1 MVTSGPCPLPCLA
14 VKPID
19 DTVAPSG
26 ESGQTAPLREVLLLC
41 WRDSDHPQGGGSERY
56 LERVGAELARSGV
69 KVTFRTAGYPGA
81 PAVESR
87 AGMRVSR
94 GGGRLS
100 VYPRAMAAI
109 LAARFG
115 RGPLAGIDP
124 DVVIDTQN
132 GIPFFARWVS
142 RAPVVVLVHHCHKRQ
157 WPVAGV
163 LMGKVGWFIESWL
176 SPRVHRDAQY
186 LTVSLPSAEDLVS
199 LGVDAQRV
207 AVVRAG
213 TDPSPFALPDEQV
226 DPDARRLCVLSRLVP
241 HKQIEHALEVMGR
254 ISASHPDVMLDVIGD
269 GWWSEELRAKAS
281 ELGIDDRVVFHGH
294 VSEERKHQLLAGAS
308 VHLMPSRTEGWGL
321 AVIEAAGYGVP
332 TVGYRSSRG
341 LTDSV
346 VDGVTGVLVDNI
358 DELAAVTAQLLDEQ
372 SWRHELGDKAR
383 ERAGGYSWAAA
394 AAGVNQVLAA
404 AVAGQPISGLV
415 KD

>member
-1 MVTSGPCPLPCLA
+1 MVTSGPRPLPCLA
-14 VKPID
+14 VKTID
-19 DTVAPSG
+19 DSAPGEDSG
-26 ESGQTAPLREVLLLC
+26 PTAPLREVLLLC

-81 PAVESR
+81 PAAESR

-94 GGGRLS
+94 GGGRLG
-100 VYPRAMAAI
+100 VYPRAMTAI

-115 RGPLAGIDP
+115 RGPLAGINP

-142 RAPVVVLVHHCHKRQ
+142 PAPVVVLVHHCHKRQ

-199 LGVDAQRV
+199 LGVDAARV

-213 TDPSPFALPDEQV
+213 TDPSPVALPD
-226 DPDARRLCVLSRLVP
+226 DHTAPDARRLCVLSRLVP
-241 HKQIEHALEVMGR
+241 HKQIEHALEVMAQ
-254 ISASHPDVMLDVIGD
+254 ISGTHPDVMLDVIGD

-294 VSEERKHQLLAGAS
+294 VTEERKHQLLAGAA

-332 TVGYRSSRG
+332 TIGYRSSRG

-358 DELAAVTAQLLDEQ
+358 DELAVVTAQLLDEQ
-372 SWRHELGDKAR
+372 AWRRDLGDKAR
-383 ERAGGYSWAAA
+383 ERARGYSWAAA

>member
-1 MVTSGPCPLPCLA
+1 
-14 VKPID
+14 VKPVD
-19 DTVAPSG
+19 ATPPK
-26 ESGQTAPLREVLLLC
+26 APLREVLLLC

-56 LERVGAELARSGV
+56 LERVGAELAARGV

-81 PAVESR
+81 PASESR
-87 AGMRVSR
+87 AGMTVSR

-109 LAARFG
+109 LAARIG
-115 RGPLAGIDP
+115 RGSLAGINP

-142 RAPVVVLVHHCHKRQ
+142 PAPVVVLVHHCHKRQ
-157 WPVAGV
+157 WPVAGA

-199 LGVDAQRV
+199 MGVDGERV

-213 TDPSPFALPDEQV
+213 TDPSPVAVPDERIET
-226 DPDARRLCVLSRLVP
+226 DSPRLCVLSRLVP
-241 HKQIEHALEVMGR
+241 HKQIEHALEVTAR
-254 ISASHPDVMLDVIGD
+254 ISVTRPDVMLDVIGD
-269 GWWSEELRAKAS
+269 GWWSEELRAKATD
-281 ELGIDDRVVFHGH
+281 LGIDDRVVFHGH
-294 VSEERKHQLLAGAS
+294 VSEERKHQLLAGAA

-346 VDGVTGVLVDNI
+346 VDGVTGVLVDDI
-358 DELAAVTAQLLDEQ
+358 DELGTVTARLLDEPA
-372 SWRHELGDKAR
+372 WRQDLGNKAR

-394 AAGVNQVLAA
+394 ATGVTQVLAA
-404 AVAGQPISGLV
+404 AVAGKPISGLV